1 MHFFKRMFSKNKRG
15 IIMIK
20 NRTAQLNY
28 QTVYLTLGLVGLIA
42 SLGIFD
48 NINTIRWDFYVHFT
62 NISNFLCI
70 GVMLAALIQ
79 TAKKKGD
86 SYVSAAPV
94 LKFIG
99 MLGIL
104 LTFLVFNIMLAG
116 AEGRDPQANWRI
128 GSLCFHVV
136 LPIMYIADWFL
147 FYERKQCKW
156 YYPLVSI
163 AFPLVYVIFL
173 LIQAIVLRFD
183 SSILIP
189 TTTTPLIYPY
199 FFVNLDTQ
207 GVNGVLMW
215 IAILSVAFAA
225 VGFGFFGIDRL
236 GKKKLDK

>member
-1 MHFFKRMFSKNKRG
+1 MG
-15 IIMIK
+15 C
-20 NRTAQLNY
+20 
-28 QTVYLTLGLVGLIA
+28 IA

-48 NINTIRWDFYVHFT
+48 NINAIRWDFYVHFT
-62 NISNFLCI
+62 NLSNFLCL
-70 GVMLAALIQ
+70 GVMVAALVQ
-79 TAKKKGD
+79 TAKKKEDG
-86 SYVSAAPV
+86 YVTVLPV

-136 LPIMYIADWFL
+136 LPILYVADWFL
-147 FYERKQCKW
+147 FYERKKCKL
-156 YYPLVSI
+156 YYPVASV
-163 AFPLVYVIFL
+163 AFPLAYVIFL
-173 LIQAIVLRFD
+173 LIQAVILRFD

-207 GVNGVLMW
+207 GVPGVLMW
-215 IAILSVAFAA
+215 IGILSAAFIA
-225 VGFGFFGIDRL
+225 VGFAFFGLDQL
-236 GKKKLDK
+236 KKKDKEQR